1 MTSEALYRN
10 KGGRPK
16 KETKMT
22 EQLAVMCTLEQRK
35 IIEQKA
41 KDSFK
46 SVSEYL
52 RTLGLSGNVVML
64 VKTLPA
70 ENLAFTAALNH
81 LGALLNQIAK
91 KRNSNEELN
100 AFERA
105 DLIMLTGKLKMIV
118 SEMEKR
124 MQ

>member
-1 MTSEALYRN
+1 MAGDALYRN

-16 KETKMT
+16 KLAKMS
-22 EQLAVMCTLEQRK
+22 EQLAVMCTPEQRK
-35 IIEQKA
+35 MIEQKA

-52 RTLGLSGNVVML
+52 RVLGLSGNVVML
-64 VKTLPA
+64 VKKIPA

-81 LGALLNQIAK
+81 LGSLLNQIAK

-105 DLIMLTGKLKMIV
+105 ELTMLTGRLKTIV
-118 SEMEKR
+118 SEVEKR
-124 MQ
+124 IK